1 MKKKNLK
8 ESQVYPEAIE
18 HGIKE
23 EENAKFYYSK
33 LNEKKHCSFDL
44 EEPGLLISSS
54 YSWIIA
60 SLDGIRKCQ
69 CCEPTVVE
77 IKCPFKG
84 KDLDPK
90 NAFLL
95 PTVGGK
101 KDENGNVFLDKNHL
115 HYFQVQ
121 TGMAVAGLKTCDFV
135 THTSKGI
142 FIVTITF
149 NDKFWVTVVATVYK
163 FYCQQIVPS
172 FLMEA
177 LPSDNFHTKKLS
189 QRQED
194 Q

>member
-1 MKKKNLK
+1 MNVCQEEKMKFLK
-8 ESQVYPEAIE
+8 
-18 HGIKE
+18 
-23 EENAKFYYSK
+23 FF
-33 LNEKKHCSFDL
+33 NEKKHCSFYL
-44 EEPGLLISSS
+44 EEPGILISSS
-54 YSWIIA
+54 YSGIGA
-60 SLDGIRKCQ
+60 SLYGIRKCQ

-90 NAFLL
+90 IAFLL

-177 LPSDNFHTKKLS
+177 LPSKYFHTKQLS
-189 QRQED
+189 QRQKD
-194 Q
+194 QQIQ